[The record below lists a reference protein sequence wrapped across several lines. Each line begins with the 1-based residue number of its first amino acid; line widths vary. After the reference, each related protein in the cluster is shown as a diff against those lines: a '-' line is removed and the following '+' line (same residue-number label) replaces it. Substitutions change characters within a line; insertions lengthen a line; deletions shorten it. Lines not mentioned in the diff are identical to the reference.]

1 MEITVEC
8 QKRAE
13 GSKPRALRRE
23 GLIPASLYGHK
34 GTESITLTVKA
45 KTLEQLLK
53 KASVN
58 NTVVDLNIPDL
69 SWRGKTLLR
78 EVQIH
83 PVKRWPYHVSFFA
96 LAAQDSVEVEV
107 PVQFVGE
114 APGVKLEGGVLD
126 PVLTQLEVKCAP
138 DNIPDAIEVDVS
150 SLHLKDILYVN
161 QLVLPA
167 GITVLG
173 DPERTVA
180 SIVPSK
186 VSAEAEAII
195 EEAVADSA
203 EANSAEADTESA

>member
-34 GTESITLTVKA
+34 GTESIMLTVKA

-53 KASVN
+53 KAGVN
-58 NTVVDLNIPDL
+58 STVVDLNIPDL

-83 PVKRWPYHVSFFA
+83 PVKRWAYHVSFFA
-96 LAAQDSVEVEV
+96 LAAQESVEVEV
-107 PVQFVGE
+107 PVHFVGE

-126 PVLTQLEVKCAP
+126 LVLTELEVKCAP
-138 DNIPDAIEVDVS
+138 DSIPDAIEIDIS
-150 SLHLKDILYVN
+150 GLHLKDILYVSD
-161 QLVLPA
+161 LVLPA

-173 DPERTVA
+173 DMGRTVA
-180 SIVPSK
+180 SVVQSK

-195 EEAVADSA
+195 EEAVAESA
-203 EANSAEADTESA
+203 ESNTDGASTSA

>member
-34 GTESITLTVKA
+34 GTESMMLTVKA
-45 KTLEQLLK
+45 KTLEKLLK
-53 KASVN
+53 QAGVN
-58 NTVVDLNIPDL
+58 STVVDLNIPDL

-83 PVKRWPYHVSFFA
+83 PVKRWAYHVSFFA
-96 LAAQDSVEVEV
+96 LSEQESVEVEV
-107 PVQFVGE
+107 PVHFVGE
-114 APGVKLEGGVLD
+114 APGVKVEGGVLD
-126 PVLTQLEVKCAP
+126 LVLMQLEIKCAP

-150 SLHLKDILYVN
+150 GLHLKDILYVSE
-161 QLVLPA
+161 LVLPA
-167 GITVLG
+167 GISVVG
-173 DPERTVA
+173 DPGRAVA
-180 SIVPSK
+180 SVMQST

-195 EEAVADSA
+195 EEAVAESGSSA
-203 EANSAEADTESA
+203 PTPSV

>member
-23 GLIPASLYGHK
+23 GLVPASLYGHK

-53 KASVN
+53 KAGVN
-58 NTVVDLNIPDL
+58 STVVDLSIPDL

-83 PVKRWPYHVSFFA
+83 PVKRWAYHVSFFA
-96 LAAQDSVEVEV
+96 LAAQESVEVEV
-107 PVQFVGE
+107 PVHFVGE
-114 APGVKLEGGVLD
+114 APGVKVEGGVLD
-126 PVLTQLEVKCAP
+126 IVLTELEVKCAP
-138 DNIPDAIEVDVS
+138 NSIPDAIEVDIS
-150 SLHLKDILYVN
+150 NLHLKDILYVN
-161 QLVLPA
+161 QLVLPPGVA
-167 GITVLG
+167 VLG
-173 DPERTVA
+173 EPGRAVA
-180 SIVPSK
+180 SVVQSK

-195 EEAVADSA
+195 EEAVAESGSTDSA
-203 EANSAEADTESA
+203 TPSA

>member
-58 NTVVDLNIPDL
+58 NTVVDLSIPDL

-96 LAAQDSVEVEV
+96 LAAQESVEVEV

-138 DNIPDAIEVDVS
+138 DNIPDAIEVDIS

-161 QLVLPA
+161 QLILPA

-173 DPERTVA
+173 DPERTVV

-203 EANSAEADTESA
+203 EANSADTSTESA